1 MSFKNF
7 NFNRHIA
14 NILTRLGHHSPTP
27 IQHQAITPILQ
38 GRDILGLAQTGT
50 GKTAAF
56 CLPILQNFSTRQ
68 SKEKSQALILSPTRE
83 LADQTACY
91 IKEFSDRLKLKC
103 EVVYGGVSRN
113 AQVRRLQKG
122 VDILV
127 ACPGRLIDLVR
138 AGDLDLSNI
147 SVLVLDEADQ
157 MLDKGFLPDIRQI
170 VSRVPS
176 IRQTL
181 IFSATM
187 PVELGSLVERLLDDP
202 VKISIDH
209 KKPKASISHQFFQV
223 DDRAKT
229 TLLSTILQ
237 EKDTAQAIVFTR
249 TKHKAKR
256 LALQLSKKGFKATS
270 LQGNLSQNRRQQ
282 ALDGFK
288 TGLYTILVATDIA
301 ARGID
306 VSGITHV
313 INFDM
318 PDTTEAYTHRTGRT
332 GRASRSGQAITF
344 ATDNDRKML
353 NSLKGLFKG
362 KVSCYS
368 GAEDP
373 ACPQTAVTKAG
384 KNSLKPFE
392 MATKRRRKGGISRGN
407 RATAC

>member
-1 MSFKNF
+1 MSFKTF
-7 NFNRHIA
+7 NFNRHIT
-14 NILTRLGHHSPTP
+14 NILTRQGYHSPTP
-27 IQHQAITPILQ
+27 IQQQVITPILQ

-56 CLPILQNFSTRQ
+56 SLPILQNFSTRQ
-68 SKEKSQALILSPTRE
+68 SKERSQALILSPTRE

-91 IKEFSDRLKLKC
+91 IKEFAGRLKLKC
-103 EVVYGGVSRN
+103 EVVYGGVSRG

-170 VSRVPS
+170 VAKVPS

-209 KKPKASISHQFFQV
+209 RKPKANISHHFYQV

-249 TKHKAKR
+249 TKHKARK

-318 PDTTEAYTHRTGRT
+318 PDTTESYTHRIGRT
-332 GRASRSGQAITF
+332 GRASRSGQAVTF
-344 ATDNDRKML
+344 ATGNDRKML

-362 KVSCYS
+362 TVSCYP

-373 ACPQTAVTKAG
+373 VRPQAAMKKAG
-384 KNSLKPFE
+384 KNSLNPFG
-392 MATKRRRKGGISRGN
+392 MAAKRRRKGGMSRGN